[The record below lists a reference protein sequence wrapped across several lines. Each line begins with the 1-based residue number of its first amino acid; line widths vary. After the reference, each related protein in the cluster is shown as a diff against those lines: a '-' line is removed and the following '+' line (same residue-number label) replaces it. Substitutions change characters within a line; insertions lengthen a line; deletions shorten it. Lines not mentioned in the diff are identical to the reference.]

1 MQNRFNR
8 NQDRRPY
15 SSRGSHASRNDSR
28 WSQNDN
34 SQSNFSSSNEDE
46 RARDFNMENSSSRR
60 EFDFEGGTHRRYG
73 KGNSHEV
80 RYEADR
86 FRQEDQRRNH
96 IDRESDSSPSY
107 GSYSRDYSSQNYSDR
122 DYRGTQ
128 AYGGRRGHY
137 QEEDYGHERSER
149 ESFAGRGPKSYVR
162 SDDRIREDICDMLTR
177 DSEIDARDIEVKV
190 KDAEATLSGTV
201 PERRMKH
208 LAEDLAERI
217 SSVRDVIN
225 NIRVQREST
234 HDWSTQSEMGSN
246 SDIDESSTE
255 VRRRENKNH

>member
-8 NQDRRPY
+8 SQDRRPY
-15 SSRGSHASRNDSR
+15 SSRGSHSSRNDSR

-34 SQSNFSSSNEDE
+34 GQSNFSSSNEDE
-46 RARDFNMENSSSRR
+46 RARDFNMENSS
-60 EFDFEGGTHRRYG
+60 
-73 KGNSHEV
+73 
-80 RYEADR
+80 
-86 FRQEDQRRNH
+86 
-96 IDRESDSSPSY
+96 
-107 GSYSRDYSSQNYSDR
+107 RDYSSQNYSDR
-122 DYRGTQ
+122 DHRGSQ

-149 ESFAGRGPKSYVR
+149 KSFAGHGPKSYVR

-177 DSEIDARDIEVKV
+177 DSQIDARDIEVKV
-190 KDAEATLSGTV
+190 KDAEVTLSGTV

-208 LAEDLAERI
+208 LAEDLTERT
-217 SSVRDVIN
+217 SSVRDIIN

-246 SDIDESSTE
+246 SDIDESNTGE
-255 VRRRENKNH
+255 RRRENKNH